1 MRKLRFQ
8 LFAIVYAGMLLLACV
23 LIYGQYQRSLQLS
36 ERLVLERL
44 QAVASTLAPRINADT
59 LNEIHLRFP
68 LKSAQSNLPT
78 TDSSYLIQTQILHEA
93 FISNKLKTPIYTI
106 TVGENGDGL
115 RLGISS
121 HGPSTYGLSYETH
134 LKEHLAIY
142 ESGGTIQPYEDEWG
156 VWLTAMVPLVASN
169 GKQVAA
175 LEVDYPFGDF
185 IMYAKDDLLHNFA
198 MAAIIFL
205 IIGILLYLFMRIALN
220 KDEERQTQLHTAN
233 EEVRE
238 KKEALES
245 SIRYAAR
252 MQAILQPTEA
262 VFADFFTGHLLLDL
276 PRDTVSG
283 DFIWF
288 RKIDDD
294 RALLVVADC
303 TGHGVPGA
311 FMSIMG
317 HDLLNDAVAIEKL
330 TAPDD
335 ILQYVDKRV
344 CAAFGCGGSTSTDGM
359 DMAVCLIDKK
369 ANNLIFAGARRPMTI
384 INSDG
389 EKLINGTRR
398 SIGDQITDGGI
409 PFETHTIALE
419 PESRFFLYSDGM
431 QDQFGG
437 EREKKLGHARLRKW
451 FGELPAIFG
460 ASSKVKLTQLLHEW
474 KGRNEQV
481 DDIMV
486 FGFSI

>member
-44 QAVASTLAPRINADT
+44 QSVASTLAPRINADE
-59 LNEIHLRFP
+59 LNHLHLRFP
-68 LKSAQSNLPT
+68 LTEGLTNLPAA
-78 TDSSYLIQTQILHEA
+78 DSSFIRLTEVLHEA
-93 FISNKLKTPIYTI
+93 FTSNNLKTPIYTI
-106 TVGENGDGL
+106 TTDETGTVL

-121 HGPSTYGLSYETH
+121 HGASTYGLPYETH
-134 LKEHLAIY
+134 LQEHIAIY
-142 ESGGTIQPYEDEWG
+142 ESGGTIRPYEDEWG

-169 GKQVAA
+169 GKQIAA
-175 LEVDYPFGDF
+175 LEVDFPFGDF
-185 IMYAKDDLLHNFA
+185 IMYAKDDLLHNLA
-198 MAAIIFL
+198 TAALIFL

-220 KDEERQTQLHTAN
+220 KDEERQTQLRTAN

-252 MQAILQPTEA
+252 MQAILQPAEA

-288 RKIDDD
+288 RKIDNE

-317 HDLLNDAVAIEKL
+317 HDLLNDAAAIENL
-330 TAPDD
+330 TAPDE
-335 ILQYVDKRV
+335 ILRYVDKRV
-344 CAAFGCGGSTSTDGM
+344 CAAFGCGGSTTTDGM

-369 ANNLIFAGARRPMTI
+369 TSTLTFAGARRPMTI

-398 SIGDQITDGGI
+398 SIGDQTLDGGI
-409 PFETHTIALE
+409 PFETHTVELE

-437 EREKKLGHARLRKW
+437 EKEKKIGAR
-451 FGELPAIFG
+451 
-460 ASSKVKLTQLLHEW
+460 ASTKLVCRVTSNFW
-474 KGRNEQV
+474 C
-481 DDIMV
+481 
-486 FGFSI
+486 FF